1 MPHHNITDDIK
12 AMAREIRATGI
23 AVAKQANQLQLLGK
37 TLEAEALSEAAQEMS
52 SAAERLEAWRLHKA
66 DALRGLATWLDPEYA
81 AQELREIAQQL
92 DPRDQKEIA
101 RSHDEP
107 PSAVNLSALNI
118 VAAGMASQAAYYR
131 QIAAHHE
138 IKAKPVTASTLDEVA
153 DSLELTHRHLLDAM
167 GLSEPLHDNTPKEQ
181 AIEALAVLAVSLEGS
196 PEGAQIAD
204 TIRETIDTIDGYG
217 KWPEPSDL
225 SDEFKAQIA
234 IWHHKGNLRGGIDLT
249 EESTGEIHVTVA
261 DYVHMET
268 LYSGGLYA
276 TWAAAYAAIG
286 VALDARKSPA

>member
-66 DALRGLATWLDPEYA
+66 DALRGLATWLDPESA

-92 DPRDQKEIA
+92 DPCGLDGADHAEPTT
-101 RSHDEP
+101 RS
-107 PSAVNLSALNI
+107 AKA
-118 VAAGMASQAAYYR
+118 QA
-131 QIAAHHE
+131 
-138 IKAKPVTASTLDEVA
+138 
-153 DSLELTHRHLLDAM
+153 LDA
-167 GLSEPLHDNTPKEQ
+167 LKQLDKSLPATPETEQ
-181 AIEALAVLAVSLEGS
+181 VSNVLNEAMDA
-196 PEGAQIAD
+196 
-204 TIRETIDTIDGYG
+204 IDGYG

-261 DYVHMET
+261 DYAHMET